1 MKPDMSAMPTDETLL
16 ADSVKDPTILKIREA
31 LLPPRI
37 FDGADEI
44 KRDGQ
49 RGAAVLIGLV
59 KRQVGGALAWH
70 VILTQRP
77 ETMPSHPG
85 QIAFP
90 GGKREAGEPILQ
102 TALRETQEEIGVGA
116 HDIKIIGRM
125 PSFNAVSKYRI
136 TPFVGLVSAQAEILP
151 DPREVEDVFE
161 VPLSFL
167 MNPTHHVPRYVEYE
181 GKDHELIDMPYTGDD
196 GIYRNIW
203 GMTAMMIFR
212 LYQRSELGIFQT
224 DY

>member
-1 MKPDMSAMPTDETLL
+1 MTTPDQTSDQILDQTLL
-16 ADSVKDPTILKIREA
+16 ADSIKDPQVLKIRESI
-31 LLPPRI
+31 LSPNI
-37 FDGADEI
+37 SDGADEI

-49 RGAAVLIGLV
+49 RGAAVLMPLV
-59 KRQVGGALAWH
+59 KRHEAWQ

-90 GGKREAGEPILQ
+90 GGKREKGEAILQ
-102 TALRETQEEIGVGA
+102 TALRETEEEIGVA
-116 HDIKIIGRM
+116 ARDIKIIGRM
-125 PSFNAVSKYRI
+125 PSFNAVSKYRV
-136 TPFVGLVSAQAEILP
+136 TPFVGLVSAQADIIP
-151 DPREVEDVFE
+151 DPREVADVFE

-167 MNPTHHVPRYVEYE
+167 MDPANHVPRSVSYE
-181 GKDHELIDMPYTGDD
+181 DREIHLTDMPYTGAD

-212 LYQRSELGIFQT
+212 LYQRSELGVFEV